1 MPGILRGAARTS
13 AMTDEID
20 PHVKESA
27 GWAREAIQE
36 FGGYQTVDRV
46 AAAKSAVAFHEHAS
60 GFDFDEKL
68 HAIGQDLDALRPGRG
83 AEWPDLAPAYGVRPA
98 A

>member
-1 MPGILRGAARTS
+1 M
-13 AMTDEID
+13 
-20 PHVKESA
+20 
-27 GWAREAIQE
+27 
-36 FGGYQTVDRV
+36 
-46 AAAKSAVAFHEHAS
+46 AAAKSAVPFHEHAS
-60 GFDFDEKL
+60 GSDFDEKL